1 MSFDFLSVAAGRQ
14 RADVGCGR
22 CHIPHRPFCRRWKGD
37 ASPEKALGLTSPRLG
52 RPGSAPKRR
61 AGGAQLYRSL
71 AHLCSASLVVCA
83 LCEGYRMASALQ
95 KGAAFH
101 AMAHGVSRCAFGLH
115 CNRVGPLS
123 DSTSMDTVTTLY
135 CVQQQSF

>member
-1 MSFDFLSVAAGRQ
+1 MVIVTCLIGPL
-14 RADVGCGR
+14 CY
-22 CHIPHRPFCRRWKGD
+22 RWKGD

-61 AGGAQLYRSL
+61 VGGVQLYRSL
-71 AHLCSASLVVCA
+71 AHLCSATLVVCA

-101 AMAHGVSRCAFGLH
+101 AMAHGVSRCAFGL
-115 CNRVGPLS
+115 PLQLS
-123 DSTSMDTVTTLY
+123 WSM
-135 CVQQQSF
+135 QWQGF